1 MYYEYNAE
9 YYTHYLNLYIC
20 MDKFYN
26 DTFCFFRVMEN
37 VGGTDDKPI
46 EEVEVEITFPYF
58 LLLSRKNK
66 Q

>member
-1 MYYEYNAE
+1 MNKMQNIHNIY
-9 YYTHYLNLYIC
+9 LYIC
-20 MDKFYN
+20 IDKFYN
-26 DTFCFFRVMEN
+26 DTFRFFRVMEQ

>member
-1 MYYEYNAE
+1 MYYEQNSE
-9 YYTHYLNLYIC
+9 YTQYLNIFIC

-26 DTFCFFRVMEN
+26 DIFCFFRVTEH
-37 VGGTDDKPI
+37 VGGTVDKPI
-46 EEVEVEITFPYF
+46 EEVEVEMTFPYF

>member
-1 MYYEYNAE
+1 
-9 YYTHYLNLYIC
+9 

-26 DTFCFFRVMEN
+26 DIFCIFRVTDH
-37 VGGTDDKPI
+37 VGGTADKPI
-46 EEVEVEITFPYF
+46 EEVEVEMTFPYF